1 LFRHA
6 AKTFACCAT
15 ERLNL
20 QTVFINL
27 EGIMKFCKSAIIFAA
42 VFAAACANSNTAN
55 KLANAPTN
63 TAQSQTN
70 TAKVD
75 ELAASREIYSQKC
88 VRCHQENGAGGK
100 IQIEDVELRV
110 PTLRDAEEEDT
121 DADYIRR
128 IERGATGKMPA
139 FKGKLTDEEIKN
151 LVRYIRR
158 DFQGK

>member
-1 LFRHA
+1 
-6 AKTFACCAT
+6 
-15 ERLNL
+15 
-20 QTVFINL
+20 
-27 EGIMKFCKSAIIFAA
+27 MKFCKLAIVLAA
-42 VFAAACANSNTAN
+42 LIVAACANSNTAN
-55 KLANAPTN
+55 NPPSAPIKAVQN
-63 TAQSQTN
+63 QTN
-70 TAKVD
+70 IEKVD

-110 PTLRDAEEEDT
+110 PNLRDGEDET
-121 DADYIRR
+121 DADYTRR